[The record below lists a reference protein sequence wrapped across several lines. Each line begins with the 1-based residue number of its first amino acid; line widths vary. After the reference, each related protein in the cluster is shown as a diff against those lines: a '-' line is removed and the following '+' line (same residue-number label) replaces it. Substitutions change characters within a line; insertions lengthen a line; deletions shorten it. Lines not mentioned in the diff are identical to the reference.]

1 MSRVSP
7 LLTLALGAL
16 DRGYRLDDGLAALAQ
31 AQLILT
37 GPPWR
42 DVMSDPN
49 LNTMNRTNAELV
61 ASLLLFMIGQPPV
74 KPQFDLEEAYRI
86 TAGDQS
92 VPFGEIPR
100 ARPI

>member
-1 MSRVSP
+1 MSRDSP
-7 LLTLALGAL
+7 LLTLAFGAL
-16 DRGYRLDDGLAALAQ
+16 DRGYRLDDGLSALAQ
-31 AQLILT
+31 AQLSLT

-42 DVMSDPN
+42 DVMWDPN
-49 LNTMNRTNAELV
+49 LNIMNRINADL
-61 ASLLLFMIGQPPV
+61 AAILLLFMIGQPPV

-86 TAGDQS
+86 TAGEQS